1 MQLSVVVP
9 TLNGREHL
17 VKCLDALATHAP
29 MAETIV
35 VNGPS
40 VDGTTGTV
48 RQRDDVDVLVELDE
62 RNINVA
68 RNAGIDRARGDVIA
82 VVDYWLVVEEG
93 WTDTIRSVF
102 EPLARSHRASGH
114 GPELPGAITGPIHQ
128 ISSGDVS
135 TKTVEQRAIGDH
147 RVTYFQGG
155 NVVFRKELLEAI
167 DGFDE
172 YLATGGARDAAH
184 RLARLGY
191 DVGWRQ
197 RLRVQQEAQEGIS
210 EADKE
215 RGLRAD
221 GGKSTRDWHWRYR
234 SLTYRLVKNYGVR
247 SLWRVARHA
256 AGDVGTSLPNI
267 ARGDTRPSG
276 WLSNGRKIANGSA
289 TGVKDGFIASLRD
302 RTPRRNHRGMSTRT
316 DRAVAVYD
324 RR

>member
-1 MQLSVVVP
+1 MKLSVIVP

-17 VKCLDALATHAP
+17 VKCLDALAIHAST
-29 MAETIV
+29 AEVIV

-40 VDGTTGTV
+40 VDGTTGTI

-82 VVDYWLVVEEG
+82 FVDYWLTVEEG
-93 WTDTIRSVF
+93 WADTIRAVF

-114 GPELPGAITGPIHQ
+114 GSKLPGSITGPVHQ
-128 ISSGDVS
+128 SSSGDVS
-135 TKTVEQRAIGDH
+135 TETAERRTIGDH

-155 NVVFRKELLEAI
+155 NVVFRKGPLKAI

-184 RLARLGY
+184 RLTQLGY
-191 DVGWRQ
+191 DVAWRQ
-197 RLRVQQEAQEGIS
+197 NLGVQQEAQEGIS
-210 EADKE
+210 QATKE

-221 GGKSTRDWHWRYR
+221 GGQNARDWYWRYR
-234 SLTYRLVKNYGVR
+234 SLTYRLVKNYGIR

-256 AGDVGTSLPNI
+256 AIDVGSSVPNI

-276 WLSNGRKIANGSA
+276 WLTNGRKIANGSA
-289 TGVKDGFIASLRD
+289 TGVKDSLIARLHD
-302 RTPRRNHRGMSTRT
+302 RTPRHNHRGLSTRT

>member
-9 TLNGREHL
+9 TLNGRERL
-17 VKCLDALATHAP
+17 VKCLDALATHTP
-29 MAETIV
+29 MAEVIV

-40 VDGTTGTV
+40 VDGTTGTI

-68 RNAGIDRARGDVIA
+68 RNAGIDRASGDVIA
-82 VVDYWLVVEEG
+82 FVDYWLAIED
-93 WTDTIRSVF
+93 WWADTIRTVF
-102 EPLARSHRASGH
+102 EPIARSHRASGH

-128 ISSGDVS
+128 SSSGDSS
-135 TKTVEQRAIGDH
+135 TETAEQRTIGDH

-184 RLARLGY
+184 RLTRLGY
-191 DVGWRQ
+191 DVAWRQ
-197 RLRVQQEAQEGIS
+197 RLGVQQEAQEGIS
-210 EADKE
+210 EANEE

-221 GGKSTRDWHWRYR
+221 GGTDAKDWHWRYR
-234 SLTYRLVKNYGVR
+234 ALTYRLVKNYGVR

-256 AGDVGTSLPNI
+256 TIDVGTSLPNI

-276 WLSNGRKIANGSA
+276 WLTNGRKIANGSA
-289 TGVKDGFIASLRD
+289 TGVKDGLIARLRD
-302 RTPRRNHRGMSTRT
+302 RTPRRNHRGLSTRT

>member
-17 VKCLDALATHAP
+17 VTCLDALTTHAP
-29 MAETIV
+29 AAEVIV

-40 VDGTTGTV
+40 VDGTTGTI
-48 RQRDDVDVLVELDE
+48 RERNDVDVLVELDE

-68 RNAGIDRARGDVIA
+68 RNAGIDRASGDVIA
-82 VVDYWLVVEEG
+82 FVDYWLAIEQG
-93 WTDTIRSVF
+93 WIDTIQTAF
-102 EPLARSHRASGH
+102 EPLAQSHRASGH
-114 GPELPGAITGPIHQ
+114 GSETPGAITGPIYQ
-128 ISSGDVS
+128 SSSEDVG
-135 TKTVEQRAIGDH
+135 TETAERRTIGTH

-155 NVVFRKELLEAI
+155 NVVFRKGLLESI

-191 DVGWRQ
+191 DMRWRQ
-197 RLRVQQEAQEGIS
+197 CLSVRQEAQEGIS
-210 EADKE
+210 GVDETQ
-215 RGLRAD
+215 RMRAD
-221 GGKSTRDWHWRYR
+221 GGEQTKDWHWRYR
-234 SLTYRLVKNYGVR
+234 SLTYRLTKNYGIR

-256 AGDVGTSLPNI
+256 AIDAGTSLPNI
-267 ARGDTRPSG
+267 ARGNTRPSG
-276 WLSNGRKIANGSA
+276 WLTNGRKLANGSA
-289 TGVKDGFIASLRD
+289 TGVKDGLIARLRD
-302 RTPRRNHRGMSTRT
+302 RTPQRNHRGLSTRT